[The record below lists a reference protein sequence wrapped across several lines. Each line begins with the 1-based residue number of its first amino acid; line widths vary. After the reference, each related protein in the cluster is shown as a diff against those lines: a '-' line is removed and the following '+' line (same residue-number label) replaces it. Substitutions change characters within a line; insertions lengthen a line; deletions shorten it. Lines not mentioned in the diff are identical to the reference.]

1 MICVTTCFFFS
12 SSCLPLLSSLSP
24 LFFVSELSSY
34 CSSTSFCF
42 VCYFLQSLPHR
53 PSTSPSFFFSLP
65 FRPLKFSDFSYH
77 YPFPLFTIFM
87 SLKLF
92 FFCSFHSFT
101 SSSSSYCCF
110 SFVVYS
116 FAANAISSH
125 FLASARSLTVSFPC
139 LKCRSAKRSVV
150 CALLAA
156 VVRLWVFVVSF
167 LVLVESFFFLLFI
180 FIHICFYSLI
190 IGVLYDPHVE
200 FYGACF
206 HHSPEE
212 LRLIN
217 LPRRVPSEFPRSSL
231 PLVAPPGVPLGPRRL
246 RENASPGLTWAT
258 HLSIVSPTV
267 KLELNFPS

>member
-1 MICVTTCFFFS
+1 MLEVRVSQAFRCLRSPGGRSAVVGIC
-12 SSCLPLLSSLSP
+12 
-24 LFFVSELSSY
+24 SELS
-34 CSSTSFCF
+34 C
-42 VCYFLQSLPHR
+42 PR
-53 PSTSPSFFFSLP
+53 G
-65 FRPLKFSDFSYH
+65 K
-77 YPFPLFTIFM
+77 
-87 SLKLF
+87 
-92 FFCSFHSFT
+92 
-101 SSSSSYCCF
+101 
-110 SFVVYS
+110 
-116 FAANAISSH
+116 
-125 FLASARSLTVSFPC
+125 
-139 LKCRSAKRSVV
+139 
-150 CALLAA
+150 
-156 VVRLWVFVVSF
+156 
-167 LVLVESFFFLLFI
+167 FFFLLFI